1 MKAAY
6 YSSKG
11 PARDVLV
18 VGDEP
23 DPIAQS
29 GEVLVRIAHSGVN
42 PSDVKSRSGLTSS
55 AMEFPRVIPHS
66 DGAGVIEAVGEGVS
80 KQWIG
85 QRVWTING
93 QWQRPFGTA
102 AELIA
107 LPESQVAPLP
117 DGVSTETGASL
128 GIPLL
133 TAWYAVQ
140 ACGRMLGKTVLV
152 YGATGA
158 VGGYATQLASLS
170 GARVIG
176 VAGSKEKCELASRL
190 GAEWVINRNEQDVV
204 ACVREITA
212 GNGVDVII
220 EVDAAANA
228 GKYGDLLKFGG
239 DVIIYGSGAG
249 SIEVPFR
256 PMIVGFANLRFFIV
270 YMLPVPVRRAAI
282 EALTPLLKRGALQ
295 HPQVEIFPLLE
306 IAKAHERV
314 ESGANA
320 KIIVDTRRAFA
331 NC

>member
-6 YSSKG
+6 YTSKG
-11 PARDVLV
+11 PASDVLV
-18 VGDEP
+18 VGDQA
-23 DPIAQS
+23 DPVAQP

-42 PSDVKSRSGLTSS
+42 PSDVKSRSGVTSA

-80 KQWIG
+80 TQLIG

-93 QWQRPFGTA
+93 QWRRPFGTA
-102 AELIA
+102 AGLIA

-140 ACGRMLGKTVLV
+140 ACGGLLGKTVLV

-158 VGGYATQLASLS
+158 VGGYATQLAARS

-176 VAGSKEKCELASRL
+176 VAGSKEKCALASRL

-204 ACVREITA
+204 ASVREITA
-212 GNGVDVII
+212 AEGVDVII

-228 GKYGDLLKFGG
+228 GQYGSLLKFDG
-239 DVIIYGSGAG
+239 DVIIYGSGAA
-249 SIEVPFR
+249 SIDVPFR
-256 PMIVGFANLRFFIV
+256 PMIVGFVNLRFFIV
-270 YMLPVPVRRAAI
+270 YNLPVPVRRAAI
-282 EALTPLLKRGALQ
+282 DALTPLLKRGALQ
-295 HPQVEIFPLLE
+295 HPQVEVFPLTE

-320 KIIVDTRRAFA
+320 KIIVDTRG
-331 NC
+331 

>member
-6 YSSKG
+6 YTSKG
-11 PARDVLV
+11 PAGDVLV
-18 VGDEP
+18 VGDQA
-23 DPIAQS
+23 DPVAQP
-29 GEVLVRIAHSGVN
+29 GEVLVRVAHSGVN
-42 PSDVKSRSGLTSS
+42 PSDVKSRSGVTST

-66 DGAGVIEAVGEGVS
+66 DGAGVIEAVGGGVS
-80 KQWIG
+80 KQLIG

-133 TAWYAVQ
+133 TAWYAVHV
-140 ACGRMLGKTVLV
+140 CGGLLGKTVLV

-158 VGGYATQLASLS
+158 VGGYATQLAARS

-176 VAGSKEKCELASRL
+176 VAGSKEKCALASRL

-204 ACVREITA
+204 ASVREITA
-212 GNGVDVII
+212 GKGVDVII

-228 GKYGDLLKFGG
+228 GQYGSLLKFGG
-239 DVIIYGSGAG
+239 DVIIYGSGAA
-249 SIEVPFR
+249 SIAVPFR

-270 YMLPVPVRRAAI
+270 YNLPVPVRRAAI
-282 EALTPLLKRGALQ
+282 DALTPLLTRGALQ
-295 HPQVEIFPLLE
+295 HPQVEVFPLTD

-320 KIIVDTRRAFA
+320 KIIVDTRG
-331 NC
+331 

>member
-11 PARDVLV
+11 PARDVLTIGEV
-18 VGDEP
+18 P
-23 DPIAQS
+23 DPVAQS
-29 GEVLVRIAHSGVN
+29 GGVLVRIAYSGVN
-42 PSDVKSRSGLTSS
+42 PSDVKSRSGLLVP

-107 LPESQVAPLP
+107 LPENQVAPLP
-117 DGVSTETGASL
+117 DSVSPETGASL

-140 ACGRMLGKTVLV
+140 ACGGMLGKVILV

-158 VGGYATQLASLS
+158 VGGYATQLAALS

-176 VAGSKEKCELASRL
+176 VAGSREKCEHACRL
-190 GAEWVINRNEQDVV
+190 GAEWVIDRSKQDVV
-204 ACVREITA
+204 AAVREITD
-212 GNGVDVII
+212 GKGVDAII
-220 EVDAAANA
+220 EVDAAANVS
-228 GKYGDLLKFGG
+228 KYADLLKFDG
-239 DVIIYGSGAG
+239 DVIIYGSGAT
-249 SIEVPFR
+249 SIDVPFR

-270 YMLPVPVRRAAI
+270 YKLPVAARQAAV

-295 HPQVEIFPLLE
+295 HPQVEIFPLSE

-314 ESGANA
+314 EAGANA
-320 KIIVDTRRAFA
+320 KVIVDPRG
-331 NC
+331 

>member
-1 MKAAY
+1 MHMKAAY

-11 PARDVLV
+11 PARNVLI

-23 DPIAQS
+23 DPVAQP

-42 PSDVKSRSGLTSS
+42 PSDVKSRSGVTSS

-80 KQWIG
+80 KQLVG

-93 QWQRPFGTA
+93 QWKRPFGTA

-140 ACGRMLGKTVLV
+140 ACGGMLGKTVLV

-158 VGGYATQLASLS
+158 VGGYATQLAALS

-176 VAGSKEKCELASRL
+176 VAGSKEKCEHALRL

-204 ACVREITA
+204 ASVREITA
-212 GNGVDVII
+212 GKGVDVII

-228 GKYGDLLKFGG
+228 GKYGDLLKFDG

-249 SIEVPFR
+249 SIEIPFR

-270 YMLPVPVRRAAI
+270 YNLPVPVRRAAI

-295 HPQVEIFPLLE
+295 HPQVDVFPLSE

-320 KIIVDTRRAFA
+320 KIIVDTRG
-331 NC
+331 

>member
-1 MKAAY
+1 MKAACY
-6 YSSKG
+6 TSKG
-11 PARDVLV
+11 PAGDVLV
-18 VGDEP
+18 VGDQA
-23 DPIAQS
+23 DPVAQP
-29 GEVLVRIAHSGVN
+29 GEVLVRVAHSGVN
-42 PSDVKSRSGLTSS
+42 PSDVKSRSGVTST

-66 DGAGVIEAVGEGVS
+66 DGAGVIEAVGGGVS
-80 KQWIG
+80 KQLIG

-133 TAWYAVQ
+133 TAWYAVHV
-140 ACGRMLGKTVLV
+140 CGGLLGKTVLV

-158 VGGYATQLASLS
+158 VGGYATQLAALS

-176 VAGSKEKCELASRL
+176 VAGSKEKCALASRL

-204 ACVREITA
+204 ASVREITA
-212 GNGVDVII
+212 GKGVDVII

-228 GKYGDLLKFGG
+228 GQYGSLLKFGG
-239 DVIIYGSGAG
+239 DVIIYGSGAA
-249 SIEVPFR
+249 SIAVPFR

-270 YMLPVPVRRAAI
+270 YNLPVPVRRTAI
-282 EALTPLLKRGALQ
+282 DTLTPLLTRGALQ
-295 HPQVEIFPLLE
+295 HPQVEVFPLTD

-320 KIIVDTRRAFA
+320 KIIVDTRG
-331 NC
+331 

>member
-11 PARDVLV
+11 PARDVLI

-23 DPIAQS
+23 DPLAQS

-42 PSDVKSRSGLTSS
+42 PSDVKSRSGVTSS

-133 TAWYAVQ
+133 TAWYSVQ
-140 ACGRMLGKTVLV
+140 ACGGMLGKTLLV

-158 VGGYATQLASLS
+158 VGGYATQLAALS

-176 VAGSKEKCELASRL
+176 VAGSKEKCVLASRL

-270 YMLPVPVRRAAI
+270 YNLPVPVRRAAI

-320 KIIVDTRRAFA
+320 KIIVDTRG
-331 NC
+331 